1 MKSSA
6 TVAFFAFLVL
16 AAAFDAAAWDELGPL
31 KKVRREHP
39 EYFEKG
45 AVHEVEVEGEPYW
58 IFTGDGTRERKL
70 FGADSEAYREAALDA
85 RRNLVRHL
93 TGDAPSAK
101 AEVSGIVTAYRISE
115 GSVRRVVCL
124 VPKENVVIVSSTP
137 KAKPVGQTEAPNQAA
152 TVGKAAETAAQQPA
166 PPAPPVKAAE
176 TTAQQPVAPASPD
189 ATNAKQPAGP
199 PRFQMPDLPT
209 PVLPGDNTP

>member
-6 TVAFFAFLVL
+6 TVAFFAFLTL
-16 AAAFDAAAWDELGPL
+16 AAAFNAAAWDELGPM

-45 AVHEVEVEGEPYW
+45 AVHEVEVDGESYW
-58 IFTGDGTRERKL
+58 LFTGDGIRERKL
-70 FGADSEAYREAALDA
+70 FGGDAEAYREAALDA

-124 VPKENVVIVSSTP
+124 VPKENVVIVSPAPKTNPTEPQSEASGPATP
-137 KAKPVGQTEAPNQAA
+137 PA
-152 TVGKAAETAAQQPA
+152 KAAAPAAPQPA
-166 PPAPPVKAAE
+166 PAAPSDKAAAPQPAPAAPSGA
-176 TTAQQPVAPASPD
+176 TD
-189 ATNAKQPAGP
+189 AKPPAGP

-209 PVLPGDNTP
+209 PVLPGDAAK

>member
-45 AVHEVEVEGEPYW
+45 AVHEVEMDGEPYW
-58 IFTGDGTRERKL
+58 IFTGDGVRERKL

-115 GSVRRVVCL
+115 GSIRRVVCL

-137 KAKPVGQTEAPNQAA
+137 KAKPAGQTEASDSAA
-152 TVGKAAETAAQQPA
+152 KAGETVTQQPA
-166 PPAPPVKAAE
+166 PPTPPVKATE
-176 TTAQQPVAPASPD
+176 TAAPPSASPTSPD